1 MSAILTI
8 PAILGRGGR
17 LAQVIGAAYE
27 ARAPQLTMAE
37 AVRQA
42 VLSRTPL
49 VVEAGTGTGK
59 SLAYLAG
66 GLAAGARLVVS
77 TSSKALQGQL
87 LNKDL
92 PLLAR
97 GLGQL
102 AFAAA
107 KGRSIS
113 SHYIRTSFSS
123 SASHPL
129 PAQLGNRPVITER
142 CAFASSSRV
151 RFKRFR
157 SFRNASWSTSARRA
171 SS

>member
-1 MSAILTI
+1 MAAILTV
-8 PAILGRGGR
+8 PAILGRDGR
-17 LAQVIGAAYE
+17 LARVIGAAYE

-97 GLGQL
+97 GLGQPGVRRCQRQKL
-102 AFAAA
+102 IICAS
-107 KGRSIS
+107 GRLLP
-113 SHYIRTSFSS
+113 RWGV
-123 SASHPL
+123 SAPG
-129 PAQLGNRPVITER
+129 PG
-142 CAFASSSRV
+142 
-151 RFKRFR
+151 
-157 SFRNASWSTSARRA
+157 RRA
-171 SS
+171 CHRGR

>member
-107 KGRSIS
+107 KGRSN
-113 SHYIRTSFSS
+113 YLCLWKATAQTGRFS
-123 SASHPL
+123 
-129 PAQLGNRPVITER
+129 T
-142 CAFASSSRV
+142 
-151 RFKRFR
+151 
-157 SFRNASWSTSARRA
+157 
-171 SS
+171 